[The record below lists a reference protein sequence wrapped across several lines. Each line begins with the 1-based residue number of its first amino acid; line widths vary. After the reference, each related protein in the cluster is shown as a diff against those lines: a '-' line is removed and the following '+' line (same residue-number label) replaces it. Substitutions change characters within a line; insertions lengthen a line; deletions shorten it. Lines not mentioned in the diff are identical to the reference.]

1 MSNLNTELLNAAKN
15 GDIEK
20 VKSLISEGADV
31 NVVDKNG
38 DTPLI
43 WAATNGHK
51 ETVETLLKVKGIDV
65 NVKGQYGYPPLHSA
79 A

>member
-65 NVKGQYGYPPLHSA
+65 NVKGQYGYTPLHSA